1 MWNFS
6 NGGGWEIVNGEQE
19 SPASLR
25 VSGTIKDLGVTKVM
39 PLMGWRKRVEKV
51 KVTML
56 HLLSTRLPESVT

>member
-19 SPASLR
+19 SQPSLG
-25 VSGTIKDLGVTKVM
+25 VSGSDKDLGVTKVM
-39 PLMGWRKRVEKV
+39 PLMERRKRLEKV

-56 HLLSTRLPESVT
+56 HLLSTRLPESGT